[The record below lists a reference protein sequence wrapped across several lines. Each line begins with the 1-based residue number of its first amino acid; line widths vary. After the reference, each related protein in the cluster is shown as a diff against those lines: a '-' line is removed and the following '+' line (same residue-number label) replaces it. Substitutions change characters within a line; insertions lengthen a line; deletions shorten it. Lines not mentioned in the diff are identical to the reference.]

1 MIFDAATGERDI
13 EQLAGDVLSCYDVAA
28 VPGGE
33 TLGAVDGSGV
43 AECDL
48 TGDIVCGQRDFA
60 VGADM
65 THPQ

>member
-13 EQLAGDVLSCYDVAA
+13 EQLAGDVLSSDDVAA

-65 THPQ
+65 THP